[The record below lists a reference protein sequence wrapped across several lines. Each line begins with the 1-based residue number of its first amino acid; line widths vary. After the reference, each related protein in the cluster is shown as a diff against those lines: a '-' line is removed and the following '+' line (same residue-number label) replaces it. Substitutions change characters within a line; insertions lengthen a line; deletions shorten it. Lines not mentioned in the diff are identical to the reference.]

1 MSNAA
6 TTFLPFLLLAL
17 LSACGGGSA
26 GPANEP
32 ATSFTPPSS
41 QNNSS
46 IGADAWGIKGPLDQA
61 KWSAYELDLGAT
73 DLKGRR
79 IAEGITIESGQLD
92 NFQIQQSLKSDILI
106 EIIVTTSTIDGATGA
121 APVLDRLT
129 GLLTA
134 SQLEAGEPVFVSPLS
149 SLILDLARQGA
160 DWPVP
165 YGGNGDGQL
174 QPQEWNKSILIAE
187 NQVWSALGFGLTT
200 TSPLIST
207 PLILMDKTVALQDQQ
222 DILAARTISE
232 GVALLAYELGEIAN
246 ISGSAQ
252 PIYEAL
258 VLDLSDGIFDGMNAL
273 EPIPGLPN
281 AQTMKTVITSD
292 FSTKQLPGA
301 SYTLGNTAEQL
312 VQEGA
317 LTGVNVDASE
327 LLASVESSRA
337 LIGKTELDSDGDGV
351 VDRLDAFASDATE
364 TLDSDGDGVG
374 DNSDA
379 FPLDA
384 TEVADSDGDG
394 VGDNGDAFPNDPLLG
409 PLSGAAED
417 SLVADNDDCVF
428 VINENAQS
436 DNDGRF
442 FCINF
447 PVGVWNEFNW
457 NEAKWAD

>member
-1 MSNAA
+1 
-6 TTFLPFLLLAL
+6 
-17 LSACGGGSA
+17 
-26 GPANEP
+26 
-32 ATSFTPPSS
+32 
-41 QNNSS
+41 
-46 IGADAWGIKGPLDQA
+46 
-61 KWSAYELDLGAT
+61 
-73 DLKGRR
+73 
-79 IAEGITIESGQLD
+79 
-92 NFQIQQSLKSDILI
+92 
-106 EIIVTTSTIDGATGA
+106 
-121 APVLDRLT
+121 
-129 GLLTA
+129 
-134 SQLEAGEPVFVSPLS
+134 
-149 SLILDLARQGA
+149 
-160 DWPVP
+160 
-165 YGGNGDGQL
+165 
-174 QPQEWNKSILIAE
+174 
-187 NQVWSALGFGLTT
+187 
-200 TSPLIST
+200 
-207 PLILMDKTVALQDQQ
+207 
-222 DILAARTISE
+222 
-232 GVALLAYELGEIAN
+232 
-246 ISGSAQ
+246 
-252 PIYEAL
+252 
-258 VLDLSDGIFDGMNAL
+258 
-273 EPIPGLPN
+273 LPN

-327 LLASVESSRA
+327 LLASAESSRT

-428 VINENAQS
+428 VINENARS

-442 FCINF
+442 FCTNF